1 MAAAPALDLI
11 DTRVFVHPGKLAA
24 SATPCRIT
32 TILGSCVAVSLH
44 DPTMG
49 VGGINHY
56 LLPRAPRGETS
67 SRFGDYALPQLLE
80 AIERLGARRKHV
92 VAKVVGGACVL
103 EVFRDKS
110 SHLGNQ
116 NVTMAFETLHL
127 MRLPVMM
134 AETGGSKAR
143 HVTFYPHTGD
153 LVVRSL

>member
-1 MAAAPALDLI
+1 MAAAPAFTLE

-44 DPTMG
+44 DPVAG

-56 LLPRAPRGETS
+56 LLPRAPRGEAS
-67 SRFGDYALPQLLE
+67 PRFGDHALPQLLD
-80 AIERLGARRKHV
+80 AVERLGARRERL

-103 EVFRDKS
+103 DAFRDKAT
-110 SHLGNQ
+110 HLGNQ
-116 NVTMAFETLHL
+116 NVAMAFETLHI
-127 MRLPVMM
+127 MKLPVLM

-143 HVTFYPHTGD
+143 HVTFHPHTGD

>member
-1 MAAAPALDLI
+1 MAAAPAFDLT
-11 DTRVFVHPGKLAA
+11 DTRIFVHPGKLAA

-44 DPTMG
+44 DAGLG

-67 SRFGDYALPQLLE
+67 ARFGDQALPQLLD
-80 AIERLGARRKHV
+80 AVERLGARRKHL

-103 EVFRDKS
+103 DAFRDKS

-116 NVTMAFETLHL
+116 NVTMAFEALHEL
-127 MRLPVMM
+127 RLPVML

-143 HVTFYPHTGD
+143 HVTFHPHSGD

>member
-1 MAAAPALDLI
+1 MALPAFDLT

-44 DPTMG
+44 DAARG
-49 VGGINHY
+49 VGGINHF
-56 LLPRAPRGETS
+56 LLPRAPHGETS
-67 SRFGDYALPQLLE
+67 SRFGDQALPQLLD
-80 AIERLGARRKHV
+80 AVERLGARRKHL

-103 EVFRDKS
+103 DVFRDRVT
-110 SHLGNQ
+110 HLGNQ
-116 NVTMAFETLHL
+116 NVTMAFEALHEL
-127 MRLPVMM
+127 KLPVLM

-143 HVTFYPHTGD
+143 HVTFHPHTGD